1 MRACFSLLALA
12 LSLSFSGSSSAF
24 TPAEIDQA
32 ALVARQIDIISTI
45 ADDIYLG
52 RDNDTPESTAVQQVL
67 IDELKLFADGL
78 NPAETGDDGYRQPFS
93 TTATGTNLV
102 AVIPGADP
110 NEYVMLGAHYD
121 HLGFSGPDIF
131 NGATDNASGTAIVL
145 AIGAAIDSL
154 PSPPGRSV
162 ILALWDA
169 EEDGL
174 VGSEFFATSPLVP
187 LSKIIAYVNFDIQG
201 SNLLPSIRNLSL
213 AIGAESGG
221 TVLQSMVDAAVM
233 QQSVDTRRFS
243 RLFGQERSDHANFI
257 DTIPSVFFTD
267 ATGPCYH
274 TPGDDITIV
283 DFGKLREQSQIAF
296 RLTVDLTET
305 PTPPPL
311 VPTTIFAGT
320 YQDAVVLSGII
331 NGAILD
337 LTLFSPT
344 EQANLL
350 SAQADAQAIVDA
362 GEGAF
367 DVTAL
372 GTIANVA
379 LTALAALATLECDGF
394 LSTQAVPAL
403 PPHAQLVLLLLLLA
417 GGLLALRWDPLGARA
432 P

>member
-52 RDNDTPESTAVQQVL
+52 RNNDTPEFTAVQQVL

-78 NPAETGDDGYRQPFS
+78 NTAETGDDAYRQSFS

-187 LSKIIAYVNFDIQG
+187 LSKIIA
-201 SNLLPSIRNLSL
+201 
-213 AIGAESGG
+213 
-221 TVLQSMVDAAVM
+221 
-233 QQSVDTRRFS
+233 
-243 RLFGQERSDHANFI
+243 
-257 DTIPSVFFTD
+257 
-267 ATGPCYH
+267 
-274 TPGDDITIV
+274 
-283 DFGKLREQSQIAF
+283 
-296 RLTVDLTET
+296 
-305 PTPPPL
+305 
-311 VPTTIFAGT
+311 
-320 YQDAVVLSGII
+320 
-331 NGAILD
+331 
-337 LTLFSPT
+337 
-344 EQANLL
+344 
-350 SAQADAQAIVDA
+350 
-362 GEGAF
+362 
-367 DVTAL
+367 
-372 GTIANVA
+372 
-379 LTALAALATLECDGF
+379 
-394 LSTQAVPAL
+394 
-403 PPHAQLVLLLLLLA
+403 
-417 GGLLALRWDPLGARA
+417 
-432 P
+432 